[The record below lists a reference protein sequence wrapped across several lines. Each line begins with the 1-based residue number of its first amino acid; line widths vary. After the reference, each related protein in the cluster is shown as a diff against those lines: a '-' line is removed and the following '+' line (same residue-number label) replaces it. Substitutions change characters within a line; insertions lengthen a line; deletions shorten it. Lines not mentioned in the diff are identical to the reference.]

1 MANFSRICVIGLGY
15 IGLPTAV
22 LFANQGVEVVGVDV
36 SQEIVTAVNSGK
48 APNVEPQLDILLK
61 SAIESKKLRASIRPE
76 QASAF
81 ILAVP
86 TPCDEKNFPDLTC
99 LHEASDSIAPFL
111 NPSNLIVIES
121 TIPIGTTEAIANR
134 LAITRPDLIF
144 PGRSNNMAQ
153 VNIAHSPE
161 RVLPGKIIQ
170 EFTSNDRVIGGITP
184 TCSNLTAKLY
194 RLATVGNL
202 HQTNARTAEMVKLSE
217 NAYRDINIAFANELS
232 LVASKLNVDVW
243 EVIKLANQHP
253 RVNILSPGPGVGG
266 HCIPVDPW
274 FIANSAPNET
284 PLIQTARNIN
294 DNMPEKIVNR
304 IIDMLPSLDSNIC
317 CLGLTYKGNVN
328 DLRGSPAVKVI
339 QLLINH
345 VIGNIY
351 VSEPYINALPPTL
364 SNEKRI
370 SLVNTKA
377 AIDHS
382 AVVVL
387 LTDHQ
392 EFIDLRHQIPET
404 KIRIDTRG
412 VWAG

>member
-36 SQEIVTAVNSGK
+36 NQEIVTAVNSGK

-61 SAIESKKLRASIRPE
+61 SAIESKKLRATIRPE

-86 TPCDEKNFPDLTC
+86 TPCDEKNFPDLTF
-99 LHEASDSIAPFL
+99 LREAADSIAPFL

-170 EFTSNDRVIGGITP
+170 EFTSNDRVIGGMTP
-184 TCSNLTAKLY
+184 ACSNLTAKLY

-328 DLRGSPAVKVI
+328 DLRGSPAVRVI
-339 QLLINH
+339 QLLINQ
-345 VIGNIY
+345 VKGNIY
-351 VSEPYINALPPTL
+351 VSEPYINTLPPTL